1 MMEAR
6 PYPGVA
12 GWWEQHRLFLVLALA
27 MWVAAT
33 IAVSVLPGAAITAV
47 PPRSDKA
54 GHAVLYGV
62 LTLLLRLVLSRGPV
76 SQAVCVACGLG
87 ALLELVQLRVPGRS
101 SDVIDI
107 LWNCAGSVLGAAIA
121 AWIMSPRGEATLLPV
136 GGHAVVST
144 EPQRSRSDTR

>member
-1 MMEAR
+1 MIEGR
-6 PYPGVA
+6 VHPGVA
-12 GWWEQHRLFLVLALA
+12 GWWEQYHVFLVLALA

-33 IAVSVLPGAAITAV
+33 VAVSVLPGAAITAV
-47 PPRSDKA
+47 PARSDKA

-62 LTLLLRLVLSRGPV
+62 LTLLLRLVSSRGPV
-76 SQAVCVACGLG
+76 SQAVYVACGLG

-101 SDVIDI
+101 SDLMDV
-107 LWNCAGSVLGAAIA
+107 LWNCAGSVLGAAVA

-144 EPQRSRSDTR
+144 KSDRGSQ